1 MVFAILKLSYND
13 AGDSTLEGGIC
24 GTGFFIKER
33 TAVTAYHVLNTN
45 TFQPNVGHRNCKVWL
60 LSRPGS
66 ILSLGLENVVEIP
79 EADTSIINVD
89 ERPSDLP
96 VYTCAQNDVD
106 VGRAVKGLGHIGN
119 SMPRLQATWE
129 ANVLAIKNGDLMSVT
144 SDMKG
149 KIVNQLMYSISAQDV
164 NLQDIKGYEV
174 SFSSRIGMSGGPLL
188 DAATNNVLGL
198 LSFGLPPDA
207 AVKTKT
213 FVVLIDEIVRRI

>member
-13 AGDSTLEGGIC
+13 VGDSTVEGGIC

-45 TFQPNVGHRNCKVWL
+45 TFQPNAGHRNCKAWL
-60 LSRPGS
+60 LSRSGS
-66 ILSLGLENVVEIP
+66 ILRLGPENVVEIP

-89 ERPSDLP
+89 ARPIDLP
-96 VYTCAQNDVD
+96 VYTCSQDDAY

-119 SMPRLQATWE
+119 SMPQLQATWE
-129 ANVLAIKNGDLMSVT
+129 ANGLAIKNGDLMSIT

-149 KIVNQLMYSISAQDV
+149 KIVNQFMCSVAAQDV

-174 SFSSRIGMSGGPLL
+174 SFGSRIGMSGGPLL
-188 DAATNNVLGL
+188 DAATNKVLGL

-207 AVKTKT
+207 AEKTKT
-213 FVVLIDEIVRRI
+213 FAVLIDEIVRRI

>member
-13 AGDSTLEGGIC
+13 IGDSTLEGGIC

-45 TFQPNVGHRNCKVWL
+45 TFQPNAGHRNCKVWL
-60 LSRPGS
+60 LSRSGS
-66 ILSLGLENVVEIP
+66 TLRLSLENVAEIP

-89 ERPSDLP
+89 ERPIDLP
-96 VYTCAQNDVD
+96 VYTCDQNDVD

-119 SMPRLQATWE
+119 SLPQLQAAWE
-129 ANVLAIKNGDLMSVT
+129 ANGLAIKNGDLTSVT

-149 KIVNQLMYSISAQDV
+149 KIVNRFMCSVTAQDV
-164 NLQDIKGYEV
+164 NLQGIKGYEV
-174 SFSSRIGMSGGPLL
+174 SFGSRTGMSGGPLL
-188 DAATNNVLGL
+188 DARTNNVLGL

-207 AVKTKT
+207 AEKTKT
-213 FVVLIDEIVRRI
+213 FVVLIDEILKRI

>member
-13 AGDSTLEGGIC
+13 AGNSTLEGGIC

-60 LSRPGS
+60 LSRSGS
-66 ILSLGLENVVEIP
+66 ILSLGLENVIEIP
-79 EADTSIINVD
+79 EADTSIINVE
-89 ERPSDLP
+89 ERPIDLP
-96 VYTCAQNDVD
+96 AYTCAPNDVD

-129 ANVLAIKNGDLMSVT
+129 ANALAIKNCDLMSVT
-144 SDMKG
+144 SDMIG
-149 KIVNQLMYSISAQDV
+149 KVVNQFMCSVTAQDV
-164 NLQDIKGYEV
+164 NLQGIKGYEV
-174 SFSSRIGMSGGPLL
+174 SFGSRIGMSGGPLL

-207 AVKTKT
+207 AEKTKT